1 MEKNFSWG
9 SFFAGMCTAM
19 LICIAI
25 YAVAL
30 HPKESTTPAT
40 DVSEN
45 ESSTTGET
53 ETETEAEEE
62 KSYDTTITSKTV
74 ELNSGETFTFHT
86 PSGYFSLTDQYMDSI
101 GDYYDVDVLNSDT
114 MFVVGDNKDQ
124 TLADTIINVDIM
136 SDLPNVFSQLYGKT
150 YTAEEVD
157 KSTTYKYMTT
167 GEIPEDAEDDYK
179 VNEIDDFEVS
189 GIKFKTF
196 AVSYSNTYQD
206 EDGNDQVLETK
217 EIDCYSSN
225 TDDPIEIVMYQTN
238 YDEEAAVKIIR
249 EFCGVSE

>member
-1 MEKNFSWG
+1 MEKKFSWG
-9 SFFAGMCTAM
+9 SFCAGMCTAM
-19 LICIAI
+19 LICITI

-30 HPKESTTPAT
+30 HPKEATNPAT
-40 DVSEN
+40 DVSKN

-53 ETETEAEEE
+53 ETETEKE
-62 KSYDTTITSKTV
+62 KSYDTIITSKTV
-74 ELNSGETFTFHT
+74 ELNSGETFTFYT
-86 PSGYFSLTDQYMDSI
+86 PSGYFSLTDQYLDSI
-101 GDYYDVDVLNSDT
+101 GDYYDVDVLKSDT

-167 GEIPEDAEDDYK
+167 GEIPEDAEDNYK
-179 VNEIDDFEVS
+179 VNEIDDFEVN

-225 TDDPIEIVMYQTN
+225 TDDPIEIVMYQTK
-238 YDEEAAVKIIR
+238 YDEDAAVKLIR